1 MNDILLYV
9 ILAIMGIVM
18 AYVVVKVRQP
28 IEIRGARQPKEKE
41 SFADDIGEI
50 GTILQELKP
59 EIVKG
64 LNLKEEQEKS
74 LTHWINGI
82 DKTLKSKMVKWALR
96 KFLK

>member
-1 MNDILLYV
+1 MNDILLYA
-9 ILAIMGIVM
+9 ILALLGIAVT
-18 AYVVVKVRQP
+18 YLIVKVRQP
-28 IEIRGARQPKEKE
+28 IEISGTRQPKEKD

-64 LNLKEEQEKS
+64 LSLKEEQEKS

-82 DKTLKSKMVKWALR
+82 EKTLKSKVLKWALR

>member
-1 MNDILLYV
+1 MNDLILYA
-9 ILAIMGIVM
+9 ILAIMGLVM

-28 IEIRGARQPKEKE
+28 IEISGTKEKREKE
-41 SFADDIGEI
+41 SFVDDIGEI

-74 LTHWINGI
+74 LEHWINGI
-82 DKTLKSKMVKWALR
+82 DKTLKSKLVKYALR